1 MVIKDKNNQSIN
13 KMFLN
18 YIFYVLKK
26 NNKKNNPISLSNITL
41 FDNLKHF

>member
-18 YIFYVLKK
+18 YIFYVFKK
-26 NNKKNNPISLSNITL
+26 NKKNNPISLSNITL